1 MRTILFLAAVLLTVA
16 IGCQTQPK
24 IQQGNVWLK
33 MPHIVHGD
41 KETGTNA
48 LP

>member
-1 MRTILFLAAVLLTVA
+1 MRTILFLTAVLLTVV

-33 MPHIVHGD
+33 MPHIVHAE
-41 KETGTNA
+41 ETGTNA